1 MDQKTLPKNA
11 KNLKNWSKIG
21 PWALLGGSWGQLG
34 DHLGPKSSQEPF
46 GCTKSISL
54 DPPWPPKMGPCW
66 RVLGPCW
73 GYVGRFWWQV
83 GGQKAFLPS
92 MKQKMAKDRPRWA
105 NIPLKNTILSEF
117 WTPSCHQKLMK
128 IGAKLI
134 NSKISKI

>member
-1 MDQKTLPKNA
+1 MDPKTLQNMVKISENQ
-11 KNLKNWSKIG
+11 SKIG
-21 PWALLGGSWGQLG
+21 PWALLGEPWGQLG
-34 DHLGPKSSQEPF
+34 DHLGPKSSQEPL
-46 GCTKSISL
+46 GSPKSISL
-54 DPPWPPKMGPCW
+54 DPPWPPKMRPCW

-83 GGQKAFLPS
+83 GGQKAFLHN

-105 NIPLKNTILSEF
+105 NIALKNTILRELGR
-117 WTPSCHQKLMK
+117 PSWHQKLMK